1 MKTRSFRVLL
11 ANLLFLLAVTGCST
25 EEGGTLPPEVSEI
38 LPGEEGTLE
47 LPAGNYLLIPYSL
60 APESRLFGYTLTP
73 SAGGGGRMEE
83 GVAGGAG
90 FSSPAALSAR
100 RGGSGEAR
108 SPYEAH
114 LRAEIALHK
123 RSRRLAPPP
132 AAARPLPAEAVLRRH
147 DETIQV
153 DMSVFNCGSGVV
165 DALLRTET
173 DIAHY
178 YVDPED
184 DPDLPDAAIERFA
197 EVFDTI
203 IVPRVRF
210 FFGDEERDYGNP
222 GPIDIVFTSCLSEA
236 EIDGKS
242 AFLIGSFVASVMEES
257 GHKVIFALPPG
268 FEGIS
273 DDLLA

>member
-11 ANLLFLLAVTGCST
+11 TNLLFLLVLVGCST
-25 EEGGTLPPEVSEI
+25 TEEGALPPEVSQI
-38 LPGEEGTLE
+38 LPGEGGTVE
-47 LPAGNYLLIPYSL
+47 LPAGDYRLIPYSL
-60 APESRLFGYTLTP
+60 APESRLFGYTITP
-73 SAGGGGRMEE
+73 SAGTEGRTGEGVQGGFPIPAAMAARAGGG
-83 GVAGGAG
+83 GTI
-90 FSSPAALSAR
+90 
-100 RGGSGEAR
+100 R
-108 SPYEAH
+108 SPYQAH
-114 LRAEIALHK
+114 LRAEIALRK
-123 RSRRLAPPP
+123 RLRRLAPPAASRRLP
-132 AAARPLPAEAVLRRH
+132 EGAARRRH

-184 DPDLPDAAIERFA
+184 DPDLPDSAIERFA

-242 AFLIGSFVASVMEES
+242 AFLVGSFVASVMEES